1 MKPLAAWYYNLPL
14 LRKLLLWFVPLLIGT
29 IMTTGFFAY
38 TTAVNEIMTK
48 TGLEQEGIAT
58 QAVDHL
64 DYIAQDALN
73 ITDYIFLTPEI
84 QQLLNSDSQTYVS
97 SREVVDSINRLM
109 VTRPYFQFLT
119 MYSAHFQTMQFNNKG
134 LSSAIPFEEYSERF
148 HYDGI
153 LANPKIA
160 NWSIE
165 LPNRSN
171 SIFHGDN
178 MNKLLLTKVLKSY
191 TNMKPEG
198 VLILGIDERDIRAS
212 YSPFLGQTEIV
223 VFQDDGTVLSDSGGR
238 WIGHSI
244 TELPYWVAGH
254 KPGEAVESAVDA
266 DKWLY
271 THIESTVTGW
281 HVLVVQPRAALVEQL
296 NRIKWITSLIVI
308 LTLLLSVIVSWIVA
322 SVITKP
328 MKHIVISMKK
338 FQKGDFTQQV
348 PVNSRDE
355 IGQLA
360 SGYNIMVKRIHE
372 LIENVFESEIR
383 QKQSELKVLQSQIN
397 PHFLYNTLNTIA
409 WSAEKNKDPLVAE
422 MIYSLS
428 GMFKISLSAGRDV
441 IPLDQELKLA
451 EHYLFLQKMRF
462 PDKLTYEIEVTT
474 DIRDFSVPKL
484 LVQPLV
490 ENAVVHGIEP
500 LSGDVGHIHVA
511 VVVPEEGGVL
521 HLEITDNGVGI
532 AEEALEKL
540 REKLRSGEP
549 ASSTEQ
555 SYALLNIR
563 NRLRLYYGEEAAME
577 IDSVGGSGTR
587 IRLILP
593 NTWR

>member
-1 MKPLAAWYYNLPL
+1 MKQLAAWYYDSPL
-14 LRKLLLWFVPLLIGT
+14 RRKLLLWFIPLLIGT

-58 QAVDHL
+58 QAIDHL

-148 HYDGI
+148 HYDAI

-165 LPNRSN
+165 LPNRST
-171 SIFHGDN
+171 SIFHGDS

-223 VFQDDGTVLSDSGGR
+223 VYREDGTVLSDSGGR
-238 WIGHSI
+238 WIGHSV

-254 KPGEAVESAVDA
+254 GPDDPLESSLNA
-266 DKWLY
+266 KQWLY
-271 THIESTVTGW
+271 THFQSSVTGW
-281 HVLVVQPRAALVEQL
+281 HVLVVQPRAALVAQL
-296 NRIKWITSLIVI
+296 NRIKWITSLIVC
-308 LTLLLSVIVSWIVA
+308 LTLLLSLFVSWTVA

-338 FQKGDFTQQV
+338 FQKGDFNQQV
-348 PVNSRDE
+348 PVHSRDE

-372 LIENVFESEIR
+372 LIQNVFESEIR

-409 WSAEKNKDPLVAE
+409 WSAEKNNDPLVAE

-474 DIRDFSVPKL
+474 DVRGFSVPKL

-511 VVVPEEGGVL
+511 VVVPEAGGSL
-521 HLEITDNGVGI
+521 HIEITDNGVGM
-532 AEEALEKL
+532 AEDALERL

-563 NRLRLYYGEEAAME
+563 NRLRLYYGEEAALE

-593 NTWR
+593 NTRR